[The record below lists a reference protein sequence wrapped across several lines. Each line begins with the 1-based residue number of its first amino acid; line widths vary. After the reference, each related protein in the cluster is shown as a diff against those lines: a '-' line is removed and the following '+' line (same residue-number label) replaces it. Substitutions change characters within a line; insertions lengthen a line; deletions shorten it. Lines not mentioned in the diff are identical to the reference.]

1 MLNTV
6 EKLIHALSK
15 LAPMAIPCVSTKVGG
30 WYHFKKPVLVNGE
43 VVIECVQT
51 YYESDCTEVQA
62 VRLALAEFDGAA
74 FVKVQMP
81 WKDLAKLKHVKRG
94 SGSAIF
100 MVA

>member
-6 EKLIHALSK
+6 EKLTHALSK

-30 WYHFKKPVLVNGE
+30 RYHLKKPVLVNGE
-43 VVIECVQT
+43 VVIECVRT
-51 YYESDCTEVQA
+51 YFESNCTEVQD
-62 VRLALAEFDGAA
+62 VCQALSEFEAGAN
-74 FVKVQMP
+74 VKVQMP
-81 WKDLAKLKHVKRG
+81 WNDLAKLKHVKRE